1 MFTFIQRISVFA
13 IAAVGLF
20 AQSTPVIPAEEPR
33 TSGMVGLV
41 DGQAARL
48 NVLNPGPAVPAVPAV
63 GTACIASL
71 EFWDGQGLLLKSLTV
86 NVAAGKSAYLDL
98 FGDKDLTLAGIVR
111 REIRATIS
119 MPPVPATAATTTVPT
134 TCKLIGT
141 LEILDES
148 TGKTQVVLGV
158 GHVLATPTV
167 AAGNP

>member
-1 MFTFIQRISVFA
+1 
-13 IAAVGLF
+13 
-20 AQSTPVIPAEEPR
+20 
-33 TSGMVGLV
+33 MVGVV

-48 NVLNPGPAVPAVPAV
+48 NVLNPGAAVPAV

-86 NVAAGKSAYLDL
+86 NVAAGKSASLDL
-98 FGDKDLTLAGIVR
+98 FGDKDLALAGIVR

-119 MPPVPATAATTTVPT
+119 MPPVPATAPT
-134 TCKLIGT
+134 NALSTSCKLIGT

-158 GHVLATPTV
+158 GHVLAAPTV

>member
-48 NVLNPGPAVPAVPAV
+48 NVLNPAVAASAV
-63 GTACIASL
+63 GPGCIASL

-86 NVAAGKSAYLDL
+86 NVGAGKSAYLDL

-119 MPPVPATAATTTVPT
+119 LPPVPTTAAATTVPT
-134 TCKLIGT
+134 ACKLIGT

-158 GHVLATPTV
+158 GHALAVPTV

>member
-20 AQSTPVIPAEEPR
+20 AQSTPVVPAQEPR

-48 NVLNPGPAVPAVPAV
+48 NALNPGVALPAV

-86 NVAAGKSAYLDL
+86 NVAAGKSANLDL
-98 FGDKDLTLAGIVR
+98 FGDKDLALAGIVR

-119 MPPVPATAATTTVPT
+119 FPPVPATATTTGGLTP
-134 TCKLIGT
+134 CKLIGT
-141 LEILDES
+141 LEILEES

-158 GHVLATPTV
+158 GHAVTPPS
-167 AAGNP
+167 AAAANP

>member
-1 MFTFIQRISVFA
+1 MVTFIQRISVFA
-13 IAAVGLF
+13 VATLGLF
-20 AQSTPVIPAEEPR
+20 AQSTPAIPAEEPR

-48 NVLNPGPAVPAVPAV
+48 NVLNPGAAVPAV

-98 FGDKDLTLAGIVR
+98 FGDKDLALAGIVR
-111 REIRATIS
+111 REIRATVS
-119 MPPVPATAATTTVPT
+119 MPPVPATGAPT
-134 TCKLIGT
+134 NALSTACKLIGT
-141 LEILDES
+141 LEILDEL
-148 TGKTQVVLGV
+148 TGKTQVVVGV
-158 GHVLATPTV
+158 GHVVAPPAV